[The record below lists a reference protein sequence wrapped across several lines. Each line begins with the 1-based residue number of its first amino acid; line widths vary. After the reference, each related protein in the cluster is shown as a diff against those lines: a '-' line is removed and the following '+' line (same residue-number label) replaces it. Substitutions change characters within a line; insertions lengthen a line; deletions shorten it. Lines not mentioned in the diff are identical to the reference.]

1 MKWPLLGDKRA
12 ARWFSEHIKWGWEAG
27 EWVSVCVLHCVLKP
41 TLRTLRYAAVLVPQ
55 MWLGVGGEAPGADGR
70 VVRVAAV
77 VLSQVLVPV
86 PLGHESVGGGGRAAV
101 TQTRLLRRPKR
112 KYKATVSVSFGVVVF
127 LTSLFFTTLAR

>member
-1 MKWPLLGDKRA
+1 MRRDGFQSTLSG
-12 ARWFSEHIKWGWEAG
+12 GWEAG
-27 EWVSVCVLHCVLKP
+27 EWGSVCVLHCALKP

-127 LTSLFFTTLAR
+127 FNFIIFYNPGKMTVPSLA